1 MRMSET
7 QRSPLVS
14 CSPFAIIA
22 VLCVAALWV
31 GWKLAA
37 PLIRDV
43 HDPKAQMRLVEARG
57 DLAQDEKVTIELFK
71 NASMSVVN
79 ITTSRV
85 GRDRFRLQPVEVPQ
99 GTGSGIV
106 WDERGYILTNLHV
119 LQQADRAIVTLDD
132 RSEWEAQLVGFEADF
147 DVAVLKID
155 APRERLRAI
164 PIGTSADLQVG
175 QKTFAIGNPY
185 GLDHT
190 LSTGVVS
197 GLHREIISPS
207 GRVIRDVIQTDAAIN
222 PGNSGGPLLDSAGRL
237 IGMNTAIVSE
247 SRSSAGIGFAVPIDT
262 INTAVPGL
270 IRRGNRG
277 SDERPVLGVLAAP
290 EPLARLIGT
299 EGVVVETVQ
308 PGSGAEKAGLRSME
322 YDAQRRPIA
331 DVITSVAGQRVTKVD
346 EIWEVMGEH
355 KAGDVV
361 TVEVVRAGKPMRF
374 EVTLRDGG

>member
-1 MRMSET
+1 MSEPKK
-7 QRSPLVS
+7 SPLVS
-14 CSPFAIIA
+14 CSPFAIVA
-22 VLCVAALWV
+22 VLCVAALWI

-43 HDPKAQMRLVEARG
+43 HDPQAQMRLVAARG
-57 DLAQDEKVTIELFK
+57 DLAADEKATIDLLK

-79 ITTSRV
+79 NTTSRI
-85 GRDRFRLQPVEVPQ
+85 GRDRFRLQPIDVPA

-106 WDERGYILTNLHV
+106 WDERGYILTLVHV
-119 LQQADRAIVTLDD
+119 IQAADRATVTLDD

-164 PIGTSADLQVG
+164 PVGTSADLQVG

-197 GLHREIISPS
+197 GLHREIIAPS

-237 IGMNTAIVSE
+237 IGMNTAIISE
-247 SRSSAGIGFAVPIDT
+247 SRSNAGIGVAVPIDT

-277 SDERPVLGVLAAP
+277 RDGRPVLGILAAP
-290 EPLARLIGT
+290 EQIARTIT
-299 EGVVVETVQ
+299 TSGVVVETVQ
-308 PGSGAEKAGLRSME
+308 PGSGAERAGLRSME

-331 DVITSVAGQRVTKVD
+331 DVITSVAGQKVTKVD
-346 EIWEVMGEH
+346 EIWEIMGDH

-361 TVEVVRAGKPMRF
+361 TVEVMRAGKPMRF
-374 EVTLRDGG
+374 EVTLRDGE